1 MLIIL
6 AISPEVVPLS
16 YSFQKFSA
24 PVNQCSSSPENCQ
37 EPKFNFTESAIFQAV
52 CLNFHKEKERIKSGD
67 FLGKKYY
74 R

>member
-6 AISPEVVPLS
+6 AISPEVIPLS

-37 EPKFNFTESAIFQAV
+37 EPKFNLALLEVPFSKLFV
-52 CLNFHKEKERIKSGD
+52 
-67 FLGKKYY
+67 
-74 R
+74 